1 MKQNKMEP
9 VMLSRPKIISE
20 YAGFY
25 RLSIALLA
33 VLVFLASAG
42 SELLAQGNNGAPA
55 AGPEATDLKIEVL
68 EVTTGSG
75 SKSQAP
81 DKPPLKIEVM
91 DAGAGPG
98 QTKPSV
104 STSPRRAKN
113 AQGTAAE
120 TEQDEAAIA
129 QREALFAALDRWH
142 YDTLAAYNY
151 NIPALADP
159 FMPIQEVRG
168 QPPLSKADAEAES
181 RLPPLLRLE
190 LNQLKMVA
198 ITYLSERQGAAWVSF
213 EDGAGNSYILR
224 EGDRVGRN
232 HGRITKIAP
241 NEVWVEERGRS
252 GKEPPKNV
260 TLKLNVLDTQGMTR
274 TESAGSGAALQTL
287 SVPGE

>member
-1 MKQNKMEP
+1 
-9 VMLSRPKIISE
+9 MLSRPKIINE
-20 YAGFY
+20 YAGFP
-25 RLSIALLA
+25 RLSITFLA

-42 SELLAQGNNGAPA
+42 SELLAQGNNGVPD
-55 AGPEATDLKIEVL
+55 GPEATDLKIEVL
-68 EVTTGSG
+68 DVTTGSG

-91 DAGAGPG
+91 DAGGAGPG
-98 QTKPSV
+98 QAKPAV
-104 STSPRRAKN
+104 SSSPRRAKN
-113 AQGTAAE
+113 AQGKAGE
-120 TEQDEAAIA
+120 TDQDAAAIA
-129 QREALFAALDRWH
+129 QREALFTALERWH

-151 NIPALADP
+151 NIAALADP

-168 QPPLSKADAEAES
+168 QPPMSSADAEAES

-252 GKEPPKNV
+252 GNEPPRNV
-260 TLKLNVLDTQGMTR
+260 TLRLSTLDTQGLTR
-274 TESAGSGAALQTL
+274 SESAGSGAALQTL
-287 SVPGE
+287 SVPGK

>member
-1 MKQNKMEP
+1 
-9 VMLSRPKIISE
+9 MLSRPKVIGE
-20 YAGFY
+20 YAGPY
-25 RLSIALLA
+25 RLSIILLT

-55 AGPEATDLKIEVL
+55 GPADTGDLKIEVL
-68 EVTTGSG
+68 DVTTGSG

-81 DKPPLKIEVM
+81 DKPPLQIEV
-91 DAGAGPG
+91 GADSGDQAASPAIG
-98 QTKPSV
+98 G
-104 STSPRRAKN
+104 SPRRGKN
-113 AQGTAAE
+113 AQGASAA
-120 TEQDEAAIA
+120 TEQEAVMLA

-151 NIPALADP
+151 NIAGLADP

-168 QPPLSKADAEAES
+168 QPPMSKGDAEAEA

-190 LNQLKMVA
+190 LNQLKLVA
-198 ITYLSERQGAAWVSF
+198 ITYLSARQGAAWASF
-213 EDGAGNSYILR
+213 EDSAGNSYILR
-224 EGDRVGRN
+224 EGDRIGRN

-252 GKEPPKNV
+252 GKDAPRTTPLR
-260 TLKLNVLDTQGMTR
+260 LKALDTQGMTR
-274 TESAGSGAALQTL
+274 SEEAPGTGGALQTL